1 MKIKI
6 DLEIKRQIFHI
17 YLGLMLMLLIHR
29 NILNSFYILLIILF
43 GAIISLISTKID
55 IPVISWFLD
64 NFERPEYR
72 KKFPGKGTIFFFI
85 GVYIVTRLFQKDIA
99 LAAIMI
105 LTLGDSISHLVGKYF
120 GKTKTKLSGKK
131 LLEGTIAGIIM
142 GFIGAILFVPYLEA
156 FLASLIAMLFEAVE
170 IKYLRIIDD
179 NIIVPVVA
187 ALVIFLMRLI

>member
-1 MKIKI
+1 MKIHI

-43 GAIISLISTKID
+43 GAIISLISTKVN

-64 NFERPEYR
+64 NFERQEYR

-85 GVYIVTRLFQKDIA
+85 GVYIVLRLFQKDIA
-99 LAAIMI
+99 LASIMI
-105 LTLGDSISHLVGKYF
+105 LTLGDSISHLIGKYF
-120 GKTKTKLSGKK
+120 GKTKTKLSRKK

-156 FLASLIAMLFEAVE
+156 FIASSIAMLFEAAE
-170 IKYLRIIDD
+170 IKYLKIIDD
-179 NIIVPVVA
+179 NITVPVVA
-187 ALVIFLMRLI
+187 AIVIFLIRLI